1 LQIVLG
7 EKSIARVDLK
17 SPEGELF
24 STTRPCTD
32 SWSFADDDGAQHWC
46 QWRAVLL

>member
-1 LQIVLG
+1 MKNPVQTAGFCRSVLG

-24 STTRPCTD
+24 STALHTE
-32 SWSFADDDGAQHWC
+32 S
-46 QWRAVLL
+46 